1 MSFVDLRAKAKK
13 HRKLVGVEGH
23 KANARLDRRARGG
36 ATKDKFNAA
45 IHDQPARPT
54 IDEPGSMNAVHA
66 RKRGGHVAK
75 REAGGG
81 MNDAM
86 SGTPARAAVARD
98 ADDLGS
104 NYRDEN
110 ISRPGRAGA
119 AYEPPQPA
127 PRPAPRPVSRAASP
141 TLMPRSAQDIREDGA
156 PTLRPR
162 SAQDIREA
170 GAEASRPP
178 PADLDMDE
186 MIPAAPRPEMTGPG
200 RAMAEQTPVGRVVSM
215 DHYVPSDSNRARAR
229 LGLSPY
235 DAIIGGGR
243 KRGGHV
249 KHEDEREDRA
259 MVKRMVKSEALTG
272 RKHGGHLT
280 AAQRHKL
287 PAKDF
292 ALSGE
297 RYPIEDKNHARNA
310 LARVS
315 QHGTSEEKARVRAA
329 VHRKYP
335 EIGKK

>member
-23 KANARLDRRARGG
+23 KANGRLDRRARGG

-127 PRPAPRPVSRAASP
+127 HRPAPRPVSRAAAP
-141 TLMPRSAQDIREDGA
+141 TLMPRVAQD
-156 PTLRPR
+156 L
-162 SAQDIREA
+162 REA
-170 GAEASRPP
+170 GAEASRPT
-178 PADLDMDE
+178 PAGLDMDGLDMDGLDMDGLDMDG

-200 RAMAEQTPVGRVVSM
+200 RAMAEQMPVGRVVSM
-215 DHYVPSDSNRARAR
+215 DHYVPTDSNRARAR
-229 LGLSPY
+229 LGL
-235 DAIIGGGR
+235 
-243 KRGGHV
+243 
-249 KHEDEREDRA
+249 
-259 MVKRMVKSEALTG
+259 
-272 RKHGGHLT
+272 
-280 AAQRHKL
+280 
-287 PAKDF
+287 
-292 ALSGE
+292 
-297 RYPIEDKNHARNA
+297 
-310 LARVS
+310 
-315 QHGTSEEKARVRAA
+315 
-329 VHRKYP
+329 
-335 EIGKK
+335 

>member
-1 MSFVDLRAKAKK
+1 
-13 HRKLVGVEGH
+13 
-23 KANARLDRRARGG
+23 
-36 ATKDKFNAA
+36 
-45 IHDQPARPT
+45 
-54 IDEPGSMNAVHA
+54 MNAVHA

-110 ISRPGRAGA
+110 TSRPGRAGA
-119 AYEPPQPA
+119 AYEPP
-127 PRPAPRPVSRAASP
+127 RPAPRPVSRAAAP
-141 TLMPRSAQDIREDGA
+141 TLMPRSAQ
-156 PTLRPR
+156 
-162 SAQDIREA
+162 
-170 GAEASRPP
+170 
-178 PADLDMDE
+178 DMDE

-200 RAMAEQTPVGRVVSM
+200 RAMAEQMPVGRVVSM

-235 DAIIGGGR
+235 DAITGGGR
-243 KRGGHV
+243 KR
-249 KHEDEREDRA
+249 
-259 MVKRMVKSEALTG
+259 
-272 RKHGGHLT
+272 GGHLT

>member
-104 NYRDEN
+104 NYRGEN
-110 ISRPGRAGA
+110 IIRPGRAGA
-119 AYEPPQPA
+119 AYEPPRPA
-127 PRPAPRPVSRAASP
+127 PRPAPRPVSRAAAP
-141 TLMPRSAQDIREDGA
+141 TLMPRSAQ
-156 PTLRPR
+156 
-162 SAQDIREA
+162 
-170 GAEASRPP
+170 
-178 PADLDMDE
+178 DMDE

-200 RAMAEQTPVGRVVSM
+200 RAMAEQMPVGRVVSM

-229 LGLSPY
+229 LGPSPY
-235 DAIIGGGR
+235 DAIIGPGR

>member
-110 ISRPGRAGA
+110 TSRPGRAGA
-119 AYEPPQPA
+119 AYEPP
-127 PRPAPRPVSRAASP
+127 RPAPRPVSRAAAP
-141 TLMPRSAQDIREDGA
+141 TLMPRSAQ
-156 PTLRPR
+156 
-162 SAQDIREA
+162 
-170 GAEASRPP
+170 
-178 PADLDMDE
+178 DMDE

-200 RAMAEQTPVGRVVSM
+200 RAMAEQMPVGRVVSM

-235 DAIIGGGR
+235 DAITGGGR

>member
-36 ATKDKFNAA
+36 ETKDKFNAA

-110 ISRPGRAGA
+110 TSRPGRAGA
-119 AYEPPQPA
+119 AYEPP
-127 PRPAPRPVSRAASP
+127 RPAPRPVSRAAAP
-141 TLMPRSAQDIREDGA
+141 TLMPRSAQ
-156 PTLRPR
+156 
-162 SAQDIREA
+162 
-170 GAEASRPP
+170 
-178 PADLDMDE
+178 DMDE

-200 RAMAEQTPVGRVVSM
+200 RAMAEQMPVGRVVSM

-235 DAIIGGGR
+235 DAITGGGR

>member
-119 AYEPPQPA
+119 AYEPPRPA
-127 PRPAPRPVSRAASP
+127 PRPAPRPVSRAAAP
-141 TLMPRSAQDIREDGA
+141 TLMPRSAQ
-156 PTLRPR
+156 
-162 SAQDIREA
+162 
-170 GAEASRPP
+170 
-178 PADLDMDE
+178 DMDE
-186 MIPAAPRPEMTGPG
+186 MIPAAPRPEMTGSG
-200 RAMAEQTPVGRVVSM
+200 RAMAEQMPVGRVVSM